1 MKICCAGKTY
11 WPELKM
17 NLSFTQMCRLKFIFF
32 RLFVNSWG
40 KELKLEIESTA
51 VTTDNSYSDGN
62 ISIAVTEQ

>member
-40 KELKLEIESTA
+40 KELK
-51 VTTDNSYSDGN
+51 
-62 ISIAVTEQ
+62 